1 MNKDFKENLNQYD
14 TDLQMNDSA
23 LKQALENTELIKLKD
38 AKSISGLRH
47 EVNTL
52 KLEVKRQQYN
62 IKSNEG
68 RLASKDNE
76 LIKNHSVIDKLN
88 QDVSAAT
95 IKESELKKVVE
106 RVGMLEELVKQIN
119 TLKLQVKKFKQ
130 KSETTEATL
139 ASKDVELTIA
149 YELINSFKKDTLT
162 LTDQLETV

>member
-1 MNKDFKENLNQYD
+1 MNQYE
-14 TDLQMNDSA
+14 TNLQLKDSE
-23 LKQALENTELIKLKD
+23 LKKALENTEVTKVKD
-38 AKSISGLRH
+38 AKSISEMSN

-52 KLEVKRQQYN
+52 NLEVKRQQQN
-62 IKSNEG
+62 IKINEA

-76 LIKNHSVIDKLN
+76 LIKTHSVIDKLN
-88 QDVSAAT
+88 QEVLAAT

-119 TLKLQVKKFKQ
+119 TLKVQVKQFIH

-149 YELINSFKKDTLT
+149 YELIDSIKKDTLT
-162 LTDQLETV
+162 LTDQL